1 MMRRI
6 RSLLIVFCL
15 VGGVASSFAQGDVVM
30 KAMHDELGRSMQ
42 QLRLEALDKPYF
54 IAYQVSDRR
63 TATISATLGSLTAS
77 QQSHTR
83 SLSVEVRVG
92 DYTLDN
98 TNFISFNF
106 GPAGVARGFG
116 NMVTLPLEDDYKEVR
131 RQIWLATDSA
141 YKKALQALARK
152 RAALENK
159 TRRDDVPDFSKEEP
173 ATTEENP
180 AAWDLDPVRAEGQV
194 RRLSRLF
201 QDMPGI
207 YRSSVEMEA
216 SNDYTRYLNSEGTRF
231 TRGAS
236 TFDLI
241 ARAGTQAADGTPL
254 HDAVAAYARSMS
266 GLPNDVELISQIKEM
281 GARLGELRAA
291 PVADRYN
298 GPVLFEGQA
307 SAALFAQAFVPRLL
321 AARRPVADNPQ
332 FEMIFARSAN
342 PFQDRLGARVLP
354 DWAGVVDD
362 PTKQDENGSPLF
374 GGYSVDDE
382 GVRTRRTSLVSDGVL
397 KSLLTSRD
405 PVRGLPHS
413 TANDRNFGVAPS
425 NVFFVV
431 KNGLSDAAMKE
442 KLISLAQQRG
452 MPFGIV
458 VRRLVNPLLGDPQD
472 MLSSL
477 IGNLIPGL
485 GGGGGATRPALLAY
499 EVFPD
504 GREKLVRNAQLEGL
518 NESSFKDLVAASARE
533 TVYST
538 PFFDI
543 GSTFGRMFTGAAFS
557 GDMQPPIMSL
567 TVPNLVFEDVT
578 VNPPSQEIP
587 KPPFSKPPFA
597 K

>member
-1 MMRRI
+1 MTRGI
-6 RSLLIVFCL
+6 RLLLIVFCL
-15 VGGVASSFAQGDVVM
+15 AGGAASSFAQGDVVM
-30 KAMHDELGRSMQ
+30 KAMHDELDRSMK

-54 IAYQVSDRR
+54 IAYRVSDRR
-63 TATISATLGSLTAS
+63 TATVSATLGSLTAS

-98 TNFISFNF
+98 TNFVSFNF

-116 NMVTLPLEDDYKEVR
+116 NTVTLPLEDDYKEIR
-131 RQIWLATDSA
+131 RQIWLATDST
-141 YKKALQALARK
+141 YKKALQDLARK

-159 TRRDDVPDFSKEEP
+159 TRRDDIPDFSKEEP
-173 ATTEENP
+173 AMMEEKP
-180 AAWDLDPVRAEGQV
+180 AAWDLDPIRAESQV
-194 RRLSRLF
+194 RKLSQLF
-201 QDMPGI
+201 QDLPGI
-207 YRSSVEMEA
+207 YRSSVQMEA
-216 SNDYTRYLNSEGTRF
+216 SDDYTRYLNSEGTEF

-241 ARAGTQAADGTPL
+241 ARAATQAADGTPL
-254 HDAVAAYARSMS
+254 NDAVAVYARSMS
-266 GLPNDVELISQIKEM
+266 GLPNDEELISQIKEM
-281 GARLGELRAA
+281 GTRLGELRAA
-291 PVADRYN
+291 PVADQYN

-307 SAALFAQAFVPRLL
+307 SAALFAQAFVPKVL

-332 FEMIFARSAN
+332 FEMIFARSEN

-354 DWAGVVDD
+354 DWAGIVDD
-362 PTKQDENGSPLF
+362 PTKQEEKGKPLW

-382 GVRTRRTSLVSDGVL
+382 GVRARETALVSDGVL
-397 KSLLTSRD
+397 KSLLSSRD
-405 PVRGLPHS
+405 PVRGLQHS
-413 TANDRNFGVAPS
+413 TANDRGFGVAPS

-442 KLISLAQQRG
+442 KLLNLAQQRG

-458 VRRLVNPLLGDPQD
+458 VRRLANPLLGDPQD
-472 MLSSL
+472 MLSSMM
-477 IGNLIPGL
+477 GSLIPGL
-485 GGGGGATRPALLAY
+485 GGGGGATRPALVAY

-518 NESSFKDLVAASARE
+518 NESSFKDLVAASAGE

-543 GSTFGRMFTGAAFS
+543 GSVFGRVFTGAAFS
-557 GDMQPPIMSL
+557 GDMQTPIVSL

-587 KPPFSKPPFA
+587 KPPFSKPPFE